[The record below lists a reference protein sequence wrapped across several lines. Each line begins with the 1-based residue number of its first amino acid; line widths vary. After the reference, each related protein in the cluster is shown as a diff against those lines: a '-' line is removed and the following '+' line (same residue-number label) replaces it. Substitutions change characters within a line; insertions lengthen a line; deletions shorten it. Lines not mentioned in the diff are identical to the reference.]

1 MLKSNMTVRAGAS
14 DKMMTNIDVLCASV
28 LDVVFDVIEG
38 GLGVSFDENR
48 SIGIEF
54 ERAK

>member
-1 MLKSNMTVRAGAS
+1 MLKSNMTVRTGAS
-14 DKMMTNIDVLCASV
+14 NEMMTYIDMFCASV
-28 LDVVFDVIEG
+28 LDVVFDVIES

-48 SIGIEF
+48 STGVEF

>member
-1 MLKSNMTVRAGAS
+1 MLKSNVTVRAGAS

-28 LDVVFDVIEG
+28 LDVIFDVIEG

>member
-1 MLKSNMTVRAGAS
+1 MKSNMTVRAGAAN
-14 DKMMTNIDVLCASV
+14 KMMTNVDVFCASV
-28 LDVVFDVIEG
+28 LDVVFDMIES

-48 SIGIEF
+48 LIGIEF